1 MNKPSNCPN
10 CKGEREWS
18 DIPKRIAMCLF
29 CGVNMRDNTPHSE
42 VKPNICKIFTNVD
55 ILRIFEIANEALKDG
70 EQFDSLAE
78 KMELS
83 DAEMRELR
91 DRLGKYM
98 ESDAAYLS
106 P

>member
-1 MNKPSNCPN
+1 MSKPSNCPN
-10 CKGEREWS
+10 CKGEREWFDVS
-18 DIPKRIAMCLF
+18 KRIAECVF
-29 CGVNMRDNTPHSE
+29 CGFRMKDEPKKPV
-42 VKPNICKIFTNVD
+42 VKPNICKIFSNID